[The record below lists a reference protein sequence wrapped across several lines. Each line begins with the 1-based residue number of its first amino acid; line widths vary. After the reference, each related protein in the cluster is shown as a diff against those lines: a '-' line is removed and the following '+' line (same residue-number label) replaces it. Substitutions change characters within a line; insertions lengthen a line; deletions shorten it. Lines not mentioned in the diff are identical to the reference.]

1 VEIGMTVKNRQ
12 DFWSGIMFVALGGAF
27 AIVATR
33 YSVGTTERMGPG
45 FFPFWLGVI
54 LAALGLL
61 VVLSSLLPG
70 ALKAEVERF
79 NWPVALI
86 IAGSVALTGFV
97 LNTLGLFISVFLLV
111 LLSSVAS
118 HAFSWKVAVLNG
130 LVMSLFVWAAFVK
143 GLGIVF
149 PLWPGFFGN

>member
-1 VEIGMTVKNRQ
+1 
-12 DFWSGIMFVALGGAF
+12 
-27 AIVATR
+27 
-33 YSVGTTERMGPG
+33 
-45 FFPFWLGVI
+45 
-54 LAALGLL
+54 
-61 VVLSSLLPG
+61 
-70 ALKAEVERF
+70 
-79 NWPVALI
+79 
-86 IAGSVALTGFV
+86 VALTGFV